1 MATRVKNQTIPPEVL
16 LQAYAGGYF
25 PMADSRYGR
34 IEWYTADPRA
44 VLPLDP
50 FHVPRRLQR
59 SLKKAPFTYTRDR
72 AFREVI
78 RRCAERETTWIND
91 GIIASYTALHEC
103 GHAHSVEVWQGEEL
117 VGGLYGVHLGGA
129 FFGESMFHLV
139 DDASKAALVHLAG
152 HLRERGFS
160 LLEIQMITPLT
171 AQFGARLVYRQ
182 EYAAMLARALAQD
195 CQW

>member
-59 SLKKAPFTYTRDR
+59 SLKKALPGSDSPVRGTGD
-72 AFREVI
+72 
-78 RRCAERETTWIND
+78 D
-91 GIIASYTALHEC
+91 
-103 GHAHSVEVWQGEEL
+103 
-117 VGGLYGVHLGGA
+117 
-129 FFGESMFHLV
+129 V
-139 DDASKAALVHLAG
+139 D
-152 HLRERGFS
+152 
-160 LLEIQMITPLT
+160 Q
-171 AQFGARLVYRQ
+171 
-182 EYAAMLARALAQD
+182 
-195 CQW
+195 